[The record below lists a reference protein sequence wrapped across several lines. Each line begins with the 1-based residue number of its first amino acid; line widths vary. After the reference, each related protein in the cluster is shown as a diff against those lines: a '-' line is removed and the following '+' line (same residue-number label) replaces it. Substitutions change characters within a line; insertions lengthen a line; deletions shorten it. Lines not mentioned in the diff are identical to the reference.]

1 MARPAGALVDYSLI
15 GLLTVLV
22 IVVLLVFLH
31 DQVAAILAWI
41 TGLIG

>member
-1 MARPAGALVDYSLI
+1 MDRPVGALVDYALI
-15 GLLTVLV
+15 GLLTLLV
-22 IVVLLVFLH
+22 IVILLVFLR